1 MDEEWERI
9 IVRTIQGFPEPEREA
24 IFDLWY
30 DWLASFPVEP
40 FYKSWEEFAAARDDP
55 AALYSETR
63 IYIKRVRNEIR
74 DLEIPKTN
82 RQRIVK
88 ALAAVASVFVV
99 IFMAFTRLFSRS
111 E

>member
-9 IVRTIQGFPEPEREA
+9 IVRTIQGFPEPESDT
-24 IFDLWY
+24 ILDLWY
-30 DWLASFPVEP
+30 DWLASFPDEP
-40 FYKSWEEFAAARDDP
+40 YYKSWEEFTSLRDDP
-55 AALYSETR
+55 ATLYSETR

-74 DLEIPKTN
+74 DLEVPKSN

-99 IFMAFTRLFSRS
+99 IFMAISRLFRAS